1 MIHPIRVLG
10 RGLFGGLVVSALGFG
25 ATQALASPTVSA
37 SSNSCS
43 KGDAWAC
50 IYGCKEEFG
59 SDYAGRCSTD
69 IWGHVTCDCYQ
80 MVAPTGS

>member
-1 MIHPIRVLG
+1 MIRQSRFLG
-10 RGLFGGLVVSALGFG
+10 RGLFGGLVVAALGFG
-25 ATQALASPTVSA
+25 ATQALASPAAPAAAGT
-37 SSNSCS
+37 CS

-59 SDYAGRCSTD
+59 SDYAGQCSVD
-69 IWGHVTCDCYQ
+69 SFGHVTCHCYQ